1 MSTIA
6 SHSPETVGDKDSVP
20 KDHRPPIENGSWEL
34 NDHVIEDVTWPRK
47 ITICDPDTLRDQYL
61 ENSWRY
67 SNNR

>member
-34 NDHVIEDVTWPRK
+34 NDHVIEDVT
-47 ITICDPDTLRDQYL
+47 
-61 ENSWRY
+61 
-67 SNNR
+67 